1 MQSAN
6 TNTISQAQS
15 HSCHCCGKT
24 YTRKSSHT
32 KHVILCEVLYKTK
45 REKKCEEEE
54 STDIPNTKQ
63 LYNIIQELAIKY
75 QAMEQ
80 KMNDMQKWVETKKRK
95 LNVIQ
100 WLNANILIEPTSG
113 ITIQNWTQTI
123 QVNEE
128 HVEVLIE
135 GNMFQTLSAI
145 LRDHLKKDKKA
156 SKSTP
161 LYCLTQ
167 KANLFYCYNDE
178 TVKWSHFSSEDFI
191 IMLKRLH
198 AKIVK
203 ALCEWHDKNIAR
215 INSSDKM
222 QILYNQTMIK
232 LMSANFTHDAQIVSK
247 VRNDLYQQL
256 KTDMKNV
263 IEYEFEF

>member
-1 MQSAN
+1 MQSA
-6 TNTISQAQS
+6 ISS
-15 HSCHCCGKT
+15 THSCHCCGKT

-54 STDIPNTKQ
+54 STDIPNTRQ

-100 WLNANILIEPTSG
+100 WLNANILIEPSTMSSMA
-113 ITIQNWTQTI
+113 ITIQNWIQTI

-135 GNMFQTLSAI
+135 GNMFQTLAAI
-145 LRDHLKKDKKA
+145 LRDHLKRDKRA
-156 SKSTP
+156 SKTTP

-178 TVKWSHFSSEDFI
+178 TTKWSHFAVEEFI
-191 IMLKRLH
+191 IMLKRIHGKL
-198 AKIVK
+198 VK
-203 ALCEWHDKNIAR
+203 ALCEWHDKNIDR

-247 VRNDLYQQL
+247 IRNDLYQQL

>member
-1 MQSAN
+1 MQTVTKNS
-6 TNTISQAQS
+6 TSHTQE

-24 YTRKSSHT
+24 YTRKSSHS
-32 KHVILCEVLYKTK
+32 KHVILCEVLYKSK

-54 STDIPNTKQ
+54 STDIPSTKQ

-75 QAMEQ
+75 QNMEK

-95 LNVIQ
+95 LNVIE
-100 WLNANILIEPTSG
+100 WLNVNILIDSTSG
-113 ITIQNWTQTI
+113 ITIQNWIQTI
-123 QVNEE
+123 QVTEE
-128 HVEVLIE
+128 HIEVLIE

-145 LRDHLKKDKKA
+145 LKDQLKKDKKL
-156 SKSTP
+156 SKSIP

-167 KANLFYCYNDE
+167 KPNLFYCYNDE
-178 TVKWSHFSSEDFI
+178 TVKWSHFSAEEFI

-198 AKIVK
+198 GKIVK
-203 ALCEWHDKNIAR
+203 ALCEWHDKNIFR
-215 INSSDKM
+215 INGNDKM
-222 QILYNQTMIK
+222 EILYNQTMIK

-247 VRNDLYQQL
+247 IRIALYQEL

>member
-1 MQSAN
+1 MQSA
-6 TNTISQAQS
+6 TPTQ
-15 HSCHCCGKT
+15 SCHCCGKT
-24 YTRKSSHT
+24 YTRKTSYE

-75 QAMEQ
+75 QAIEQ

-100 WLNANILIEPTSG
+100 WLNANVLIDSTTG
-113 ITIQNWTQTI
+113 ITIQNWIQTI

-128 HVEVLIE
+128 HIEILIE

-145 LRDHLKKDKKA
+145 LRHHLTKDKKA

-161 LYCLTQ
+161 FYCLTQ

-178 TVKWSHFSSEDFI
+178 TTKWSHFSAEDFI
-191 IMLKRLH
+191 IMLKRIH
-198 AKIVK
+198 AKLVK
-203 ALCEWHDKNIAR
+203 ALCEWHDKNIDR

-247 VRNDLYQQL
+247 IRTILYQEL

>member
-1 MQSAN
+1 MQSA
-6 TNTISQAQS
+6 ISQS
-15 HSCHCCGKT
+15 STYSCHFCDKT

-32 KHVILCEVLYKTK
+32 KHVILCEVLYQTK

-54 STDIPNTKQ
+54 STDIPTTKQ

-100 WLNANILIEPTSG
+100 WLNTNILIEPATS
-113 ITIQNWTQTI
+113 IFIQNWIQTI

-128 HVEVLIE
+128 HIEILIE
-135 GNMFQTLSAI
+135 GNMFQTLSSI
-145 LRDHLKKDKKA
+145 LKDHLKKDKRA
-156 SKSTP
+156 SKTTP

-178 TVKWSHFSSEDFI
+178 NKKWSHFASEEFI
-191 IMLKRLH
+191 VMLKRIH

-203 ALCEWHDKNIAR
+203 ALCEWHDKNISR
-215 INSSDKM
+215 INGSDKM
-222 QILYNQTMIK
+222 EILYNQTMIK
-232 LMSANFTHDAQIVSK
+232 VMSANFTHDAQIVSK
-247 VRNDLYQQL
+247 IRNDLYQQL